1 MTGKEFAN
9 NWQKVIAIYNDTKDK
24 TPKYT
29 ADNIIRQFGKQE
41 ALTIFST
48 IAQIKRYDG
57 RIDRRLREALKDIP
71 YIEEAVD
78 RGDGYP
84 IECKGL
90 DDIHTTHISQIIE
103 ELLKER
109 EA

>member
-24 TPKYT
+24 TPKDT
-29 ADNIIRQFGKQE
+29 AKSIVEQLGIEE
-41 ALTIFST
+41 ALTVFST

-57 RIDRRLREALKDIP
+57 RIDERLRKALSDIP

-84 IECKGL
+84 IRLEGI

-103 ELLKER
+103 ALLEEKNR
-109 EA
+109 